1 MQWIKATER
10 LPKSGDEVF
19 IKIEGTRSIG
29 AYKKHHDLFMNVS
42 GDFFPA
48 DQVEWLDE
56 ADDWIA
62 VDGDNYPVD
71 TPIIIEHKHGY
82 DAVRLYQGEWR
93 YCYANEP
100 VRDILLNSILTTAK
114 RYLIASTPQ
123 GGDNTI
129 K

>member
-56 ADDWIA
+56 SSDWI
-62 VDGDNYPVD
+62 
-71 TPIIIEHKHGY
+71 
-82 DAVRLYQGEWR
+82 DADVQAPQLMQDVAFIVESKNPMYNGRLLGGRYQGNQYGYHEFSV
-93 YCYANEP
+93 P
-100 VRDILLNSILTTAK
+100 GMSFSAK
-114 RYLIASTPQ
+114 LWQPLPSTPQ
-123 GGDNTI
+123 GGD
-129 K
+129 KK

>member
-29 AYKKHHDLFMNVS
+29 AYKKHHDLFMSVS

-56 ADDWIA
+56 ADDWI
-62 VDGDNYPVD
+62 PVKKEN
-71 TPIIIEHKHGY
+71 PVPGEFVLIIIETDTILKG
-82 DAVRLYQGEWR
+82 RLMNNGWAAMFLDGEHLVGPDRDVTHWR
-93 YCYANEP
+93 P
-100 VRDILLNSILTTAK
+100 LPPLP
-114 RYLIASTPQ
+114 STPQ
-123 GGDNTI
+123 GGD
-129 K
+129 KK